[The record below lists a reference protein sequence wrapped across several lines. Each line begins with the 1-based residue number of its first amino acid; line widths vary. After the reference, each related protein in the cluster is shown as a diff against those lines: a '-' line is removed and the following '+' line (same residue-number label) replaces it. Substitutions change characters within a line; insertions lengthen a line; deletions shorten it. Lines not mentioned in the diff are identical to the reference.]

1 MMKNICRIGALAEV
15 MSTSVR
21 MLELEVRDRGQV
33 KRMRLER
40 PLVMLMMMI
49 IVMLTMRITSIV
61 I

>member
-1 MMKNICRIGALAEV
+1 MMKNIYRIGALAEV
-15 MSTSVR
+15 MSTSVH

-33 KRMRLER
+33 RRMRLER
-40 PLVMLMMMI
+40 LLEMLMMMI